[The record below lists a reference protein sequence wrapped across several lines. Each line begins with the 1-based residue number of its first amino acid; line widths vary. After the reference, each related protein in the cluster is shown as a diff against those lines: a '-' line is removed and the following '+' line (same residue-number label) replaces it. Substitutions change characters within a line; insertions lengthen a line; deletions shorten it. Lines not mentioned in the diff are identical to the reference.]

1 MGKIRLK
8 SVWEKQSPSGK
19 KLGVVAFVWLMLILA
34 FFIIMVSHAA
44 YFRKDNVYRRFQM
57 ALYGLQREGH
67 KNLLFLTQLPQ
78 KEDYFRQEI
87 GAELA
92 KSLAKT
98 HAKAFI
104 YQKDSLV
111 FWSDNAVDP
120 GINML
125 KIIKKDT
132 MVSLSN
138 GLYLA
143 QLQREND
150 RTYAI
155 FTLIYASFP
164 FQNNYLRNGFSPV
177 FPSGVKRALTGD
189 QPAYPV
195 ALDGETGTPQLS
207 LTINENPQ
215 ISGMLYGLLVLL
227 LIAILLSFFLLV
239 DVGFVLLR
247 QIIGKHAG
255 FMGLVAVVGLCRMVQ
270 IYGQWPG
277 VVYQGDFF
285 SASYFSAGPYQPGFG
300 DLFLNA
306 ISLLFL
312 AFMFFKEYRFA
323 NEDTPGEKSF
333 GFFSLSAML
342 LIVASYIYI
351 YQIELIITNSSIP
364 LMFKELY
371 NFNLLSYISFFV
383 IAAISTSYILI
394 TRILLQ
400 RLFYLFPGK
409 ILGIVLLLLI
419 LSLYFLALSLGDITP
434 GLHYFWFPAVLLLL
448 VIGEGYIGKQITA
461 TSAFFFYIIFL
472 SFLLAFV
479 FYKKNREVAD
489 KNQLLIAYK
498 IADESDPLLEF
509 LLEETL
515 QQIEHDT
522 TLQKMVASLTDD
534 FEDNEKSLLDY
545 VEKHYFSGYYN
556 KYNANLILCKP
567 KEVLHIKPDDYLID
581 CNTYFEDLLTRSG
594 KSTSTKNLFLIS
606 DYVQQT
612 YYLAKVGIANNN
624 PTNTA
629 EKNVLYLELYN
640 RYLPEGIGYP
650 ELLIDDM
657 IDQSKSIS
665 SYSFAR
671 YMDKRLV
678 YKFGSYLYPYHLDGT
693 STKELT
699 YSDKDHYRHLYFPV
713 NDKLSITVS
722 RRTKSTIDI
731 IAPFSYFFLFI
742 GFILALMLLLVFYKD
757 FQSRAKHNFRT
768 RLQALVI
775 LSLVMSYMVISTISF
790 NYTQAFYQQKNKDF
804 LREKTQSIL
813 IELEHKLNGSDFR
826 DEGIQ
831 AYISQLL
838 EKFSDVFFSDINL
851 YDLNGCL
858 LASSRQEIF
867 DKGLISKMMNQEAY
881 EKLRHQE
888 AMYFIHNE
896 QIGAG
901 EYLSSYIPFRNANGD
916 PVAFLNLPYFAKES
930 ELREEISSFLL
941 TFLNIV
947 FMLTGFSVWMALL
960 LSRRMTQPLI
970 MIQQKMRN
978 IGLNKTNEKIA
989 YQKPDEIG
997 QLVQQYNQLIDELE
1011 ISAGLLARSERES
1024 AWREMARQVAHEI
1037 KNPLTPMRLSIQY
1050 LQKAWDEHDPDLE
1063 LKIRKTTQTVIEQID
1078 ALSAIA
1084 SAFSDFAAMPES
1096 KPEFV
1101 SLQEIIQQVIN
1112 LFDQDH
1118 DIRIV
1123 FDDHTSE
1130 EALVYVDRKNL
1141 IRVFNNLIKNAIQAI
1156 EHKKSGMITLTISDA
1171 ADHYKVTVADN
1182 GKGMSV
1188 EESQRIFTPYF
1199 TTKSSGTG
1207 IGLSIVHNIIQVIGG
1222 QISFVTEPGKGTTF
1236 TLFFPGRTLSGKKHT
1251 SKHS

>member
-1 MGKIRLK
+1 LK
-8 SVWEKQSPSGK
+8 NLSLSRTR
-19 KLGVVAFVWLMLILA
+19 LGVVTLVWLVLILA
-34 FFIIMVSHAA
+34 LFLIMLAHNEF
-44 YFRKDNVYRRFQM
+44 YRPDNVFKRFQH
-57 ALYGLQREGH
+57 AFYSLQKEGH
-67 KNLLFLTQLPQ
+67 KNLQVLTQLPQ
-78 KEDYFRQEI
+78 RENYYNQEL
-87 GAELA
+87 GADLSRSLA
-92 KSLAKT
+92 KS

-104 YQKDSLV
+104 YLNDSLV
-111 FWSDNAVDP
+111 FWSDNSVDP
-120 GINML
+120 GVNVL

-132 MVSLSN
+132 VISLSN

-150 RTYAI
+150 RTFAV

-177 FPSGVKRALTGD
+177 FPSGVKRAVAGD
-189 QPAYPV
+189 QPTYPV
-195 ALDGETGTPQLS
+195 VFTDDDIKPLFS
-207 LTINENPQ
+207 LAINEDPQ
-215 ISGMLYGLLVLL
+215 IGGVLYGILVLL
-227 LIAILLSFFLLV
+227 LIAILLSFYSLFYLGFL
-239 DVGFVLLR
+239 FVKPR
-247 QIIGKHAG
+247 IGKHLG
-255 FMGLVAVVGLCRMVQ
+255 FIGLVAMVGLCRVTQ
-270 IYGQWPG
+270 IYAQWPG
-277 VVYQGDFF
+277 DIYHGEFF

-312 AFMFFKEYRFA
+312 AFIFFKEYRFTK
-323 NEDTPGEKSF
+323 DTVPEKTSV
-333 GFFSLSAML
+333 GYFSLATIL
-342 LIVASYIYI
+342 LIVAAFVYI

-364 LMFKELY
+364 LSFKELY

-383 IAAISTSYILI
+383 IAAISSSYILI
-394 TRILLQ
+394 SRILLQ
-400 RLFYLFPGK
+400 KLFHLFPGK
-409 ILGIVLLLLI
+409 RWGITLILLI
-419 LSLYFLALSLGDITP
+419 LGVYYLVISFGSTQP
-434 GLHYFWFPAVLLLL
+434 GIHHFWFPAVLFLL
-448 VIGEGYIGKQITA
+448 VIGEVFRGRQIAA
-461 TSAFFFYIIFL
+461 TSAFFFFIIFL

-509 LLEETL
+509 LLAETL
-515 QQIEHDT
+515 QQIEHDE

-534 FEDNEKSLLDY
+534 FEDNEKMLLDY
-545 VEKHYFSGYYN
+545 VEKHYLNGYYN
-556 KYNANLILCKP
+556 KYNANLIVCKP

-581 CNTYFEDLLTRSG
+581 CNTYFEDLLSRSG
-594 KSTSTKNLFLIS
+594 KSTSTRNLFLIS

-612 YYLAKVGIANNN
+612 YYLAKVDVANNDQN
-624 PTNTA
+624 NQA
-629 EKNVLYLELYN
+629 EKDVLYLELYN

-671 YMDKRLV
+671 YMDNRLV
-678 YKFGSYLYPYHLDGT
+678 YKFGSYLYPYHLDST
-693 STKELT
+693 SPKRLT
-699 YSDKDHYRHLYFPV
+699 YSDKDQYRHLYFPV
-713 NDKLSITVS
+713 NEKLSITVS
-722 RRTKSTIDI
+722 RKTKSTIDI

-742 GFILALMLLLVFYKD
+742 GFILALVLLLVYYKD

-775 LSLVMSYMVISTISF
+775 LSLVMSYLVISIISF

-851 YDLNGCL
+851 YDLNGRL

-881 EKLRHQE
+881 EKLKHHE
-888 AMYFIHNE
+888 ALYFIHNE

-901 EYLSSYIPFRNANGD
+901 EYLSSYIPFRNTNGD

-997 QLVQQYNQLIDELE
+997 QLVKQYNQLIDELE

-1050 LQKAWDEHDPDLE
+1050 LQKAWDENDPDLE
-1063 LKIRKTTQTVIEQID
+1063 LKIKKTTQTVIEQID

-1084 SAFSDFAAMPES
+1084 TAFSDFAAMPES

-1118 DIRIV
+1118 AISIV
-1123 FDDHTSE
+1123 FEDHTSE
-1130 EALVYVDRKNL
+1130 AALVYVDRKNL

-1156 EHKKSGMITLTISDA
+1156 EYKKSGMITITISDA

-1182 GKGMSV
+1182 GKGMSA

-1236 TLFFPGRTLSGKKHT
+1236 TLFFPGRNLSGEKHT